1 VKLALSRI
9 LIIAALCLSTGCAW
23 LDYQETRL
31 HSGARYLPVDAE
43 AHNFGYQ
50 RLMIN
55 CRLREQ
61 VNDFVLSHGYPDFIF
76 EYNKASQNGIRLYY
90 LKEDHVY
97 DFLERGSSP
106 NSAAL
111 LEQRPLT
118 SFEKAEIK
126 ELQERQPLL

>member
-1 VKLALSRI
+1 VKRALLRS
-9 LIIAALCLSTGCAW
+9 LVVSALVLTTGCAW

-43 AHNFGYQ
+43 ANNFGYQ

-61 VNDFVLSHGYPDFIF
+61 VDDFVQSHGYPDFIF
-76 EYNKASQNGIRLYY
+76 EYNKATQNGIRLYY
-90 LKEDHVY
+90 LKENQVY
-97 DFLERGSSP
+97 DFLERGASP
-106 NSAAL
+106 NSSAL
-111 LEQRPLT
+111 LEQRALT

-126 ELQERQPLL
+126 ELQEREPLL

>member
-1 VKLALSRI
+1 VKLALLRT
-9 LIIAALCLSTGCAW
+9 LVVAALLLSTGCAW
-23 LDYQETRL
+23 LDYQETIL
-31 HSGARYLPVDAE
+31 HSGSRYLPVDAE

-61 VNDFVLSHGYPDFIF
+61 VNGFVQSHGYPDFIF
-76 EYNKASQNGIRLYY
+76 EYNKAEQNGIRLYY
-90 LKEDHVY
+90 LQENQVY
-97 DFLERGSSP
+97 DFLERGANP

-111 LEQRPLT
+111 LEQRALT

-126 ELQERQPLL
+126 ELQDRQPLL